1 MDRSIP
7 VGFDPKRVQTPCFV
21 VDESLIGRNLDML
34 ASVRARTGCSILLAL
49 KGFAMFSMFPVISKV
64 LQGTCSSSPHEARL
78 GREEFG
84 GEVHAYAAAFSEADV
99 RELLTLVDHLVFN
112 SFGQWKRF
120 RPLVKSA
127 AEASGRKIS
136 CGIRVN
142 PEKSVGHTEIYDPCA
157 KGSRL
162 GVRIDDF
169 EPESLEGIEGL
180 HFHALC
186 EQNSTD
192 LEMVIDSFEEKFG
205 KYLKG
210 MKWVNFGGGHHITRP
225 DYDVDRLCGLVDRIR
240 SRYGVHVYLEPG
252 EAVALDT
259 GVLVATVLDVINGS
273 DMKIAILDTSAACHM
288 PDVLEMPYR
297 PRIVGGG
304 EPDEKKY
311 TYRLGG
317 LSCLAGDIIGEY
329 SFDEPLEVGTRLMF
343 LDMGHYSMV
352 KTNTF
357 NGIKLPSIAIYR
369 PERDEVETVKTFGY
383 QDFRSRLS

>member
-7 VGFDPKRVQTPCFV
+7 VGLDPKRVQTPCFV
-21 VDESLIGRNLDML
+21 VDESLIRRNLEAL
-34 ASVRARTGCSILLAL
+34 SAVRARTGCSILLAL
-49 KGFAMFSMFPVISKV
+49 KGFAMFSLFPVINKV

-84 GEVHAYAAAFSEADV
+84 GEVHAYAAAFSDADIK
-99 RELLTLVDHLVFN
+99 ELVTLTDHMVFN

-120 RPLVKSA
+120 RPLVQA
-127 AEASGRKIS
+127 AGRHIS

-142 PEKSVGHTEIYDPCA
+142 PERSVGHTEIYDPCA

-162 GVRIDDF
+162 GVRIGDF

-186 EQNSTD
+186 EQNSND
-192 LEMVIDSFEEKFG
+192 LEMVLDSFEEKFG
-205 KYLKG
+205 KYLNG

-225 DYDVDRLCGLVDRIR
+225 DYDVDKLCSLIKRVQDK
-240 SRYGVHVYLEPG
+240 YGVHVYLEPG

-259 GVLVATVLDVINGS
+259 GVLVGTVLDVINGS
-273 DMKIAILDTSAACHM
+273 DMEIAILDTSAACHM

-297 PRIVGGG
+297 PRIPGSG
-304 EPDEKKY
+304 EAGEKKY

-317 LSCLAGDIIGEY
+317 LSCLAGDIIGVY
-329 SFDEPLEVGTRLMF
+329 SFDEPLTIGTRLMF

-369 PERDEVETVKTFGY
+369 PEKNEVEVVRDFGY
-383 QDFRSRLS
+383 EDFKSRLS

>member
-1 MDRSIP
+1 MDRSTP
-7 VGFDPKRVQTPCFV
+7 VGLDPSGVQTPCFV
-21 VDESLIGRNLDML
+21 VDESLIRRNLEAL
-34 ASVRARTGCSILLAL
+34 AAVRARTGCSILLAM
-49 KGFAMFSMFPVISKV
+49 KGFAMFSLFPVINKV

-78 GREEFG
+78 GSEEFG

-99 RELLTLVDHLVFN
+99 KELVTLADHMVFN
-112 SFGQWKRF
+112 SFSQWKRF
-120 RPLVKSA
+120 RPIVESA
-127 AEASGRKIS
+127 SRHIS

-162 GVRIDDF
+162 GVRSSEF
-169 EPESLEGIEGL
+169 EPDSLDGIDGL

-192 LEMVIDSFEEKFG
+192 LEMVLDAFEEKFG
-205 KYLKG
+205 KFLKG

-225 DYDVDRLCGLVDRIR
+225 DYDVDRLCGLIERIQ
-240 SRYGVHVYLEPG
+240 SRYGVQVYLEPG

-259 GVLVATVLDVINGS
+259 GVLVASVLDVIQGS
-273 DMKIAILDTSAACHM
+273 DMNIAILDTSAACHM

-297 PRIVGGG
+297 PRIVGAG
-304 EPDEKKY
+304 EVEEKKY
-311 TYRLGG
+311 AYRLGG

-329 SFDEPLEVGTRLMF
+329 SFDEPLEIGSKLMF

-369 PERDEVETVKTFGY
+369 PEKDELEIIRTFGY
-383 QDFRSRLS
+383 EDFKSRLS